1 MMTSNGDLN
10 PSMLLKLI
18 WAVVI
23 TAITAATLFTGSV
36 FVAKAMAITGA
47 VPFSLILI
55 VQIIGFLRTLRDDHA
70 PPEEI
75 PAAPRPAAEAGE

>member
-1 MMTSNGDLN
+1 M
-10 PSMLLKLI
+10 
-18 WAVVI
+18 
-23 TAITAATLFTGSV
+23 
-36 FVAKAMAITGA
+36 AKAMAITGA

-55 VQIIGFLRTLRDDHA
+55 VQIIGFLQTLRDDDA